1 MTNVFDIAA
10 NDPALPSWVRRAW
23 PTERALL
30 HGLGTP
36 DWQRPALA
44 IIGSTR
50 PAPIARAWAFELAR
64 SAAARGWSVVS
75 GLAVGIDTCAH
86 EGALAG
92 GGHTLAVVAHGLDPH
107 LLNRK
112 RSLLARIAGSGGAVA
127 SIAEPGEPP
136 SRERLLLRNKWT
148 SAFAIGVIA
157 VHSRGR
163 DGTLATMRHAFLQ
176 GRLLATFQPPS
187 DRKDSHWN
195 GNELLLSDTPPWRLD
210 RHAAYSWQPLRRVGA
225 NESFDELF
233 AALDTHHDLLQRLDT
248 DTDSESFTQAR
259 LLEERARLEIAQ

>member
-1 MTNVFDIAA
+1 MRDLFDIAA
-10 NDPALPSWVRRAW
+10 SDAALPAWVRRAW
-23 PTERALL
+23 PAERALL

-50 PAPIARAWAFELAR
+50 PSPVARAWAFDLGR

-75 GLAVGIDTCAH
+75 GLATGIDSHAH

-92 GGHTLAVVAHGLDPH
+92 GGHTLAIVAHGLDAR
-107 LLNRK
+107 LLDRR
-112 RSLLARIAGSGGAVA
+112 RSLLARIVSAGGAVL

-148 SAFAIGVIA
+148 SAFAIGVVA
-157 VHSRGR
+157 VQSRGR

-176 GRLLATFQPPS
+176 GRLLATFHPPPEEATAQ
-187 DRKDSHWN
+187 WN

-210 RHAAYSWQPLRRVGA
+210 HAAAYGWQPLRRIQSA
-225 NESFDELF
+225 DTFADLF
-233 AALDTHHDLLQRLDT
+233 TALEAHRDLLGSLDLGN
-248 DTDSESFTQAR
+248 EPERARQAR
-259 LLEERARLEIAQ
+259 LLEEPARLEIRQ